1 VVTHGGRRPADLD
14 ALDWIERGVSLG
26 AGEILLTSIDAD
38 GTRAG
43 YDLEL
48 VRAAAARVRV
58 PIVASGGAGSVAHLA
73 EALDAGAAAVLAAS
87 IFHEERPGGPGV
99 AGVKRELAALGFP
112 MRLETTECEERTP

>member
-1 VVTHGGRRPADLD
+1 MGEQMSLAE
-14 ALDWIERGVSLG
+14 ALLHPRMGCNAKLAAMNAQVSWEPIAQL
-26 AGEILLTSIDAD
+26 
-38 GTRAG
+38 
-43 YDLEL
+43 
-48 VRAAAARVRV
+48 AARVRV